1 MGESSSKQWVNGGE
15 FDLRG
20 DPVALSISSWW
31 WDPPTL
37 SRLRPWPG
45 PLPAGA
51 SSRTP
56 RRQICQR
63 GPERPQELGEL
74 GKVKTGDP
82 VRRSSRRSRE
92 QTLGGDA
99 QLQIAAP
106 DSFLV
111 RAPGGMKTAN
121 NRKGAFSLH
130 LWELGLEGEFRY
142 SPRVGAQVGGCW
154 SAFSCSRPLL
164 FELGLK

>member
-15 FDLRG
+15 FNLRG
-20 DPVALSISSWW
+20 DPVALSTSSWR

-37 SRLRPWPG
+37 RRLRPWPG

-56 RRQICQR
+56 RQRICQR
-63 GPERPQELGEL
+63 GPERPQELGGARQGEDRGL
-74 GKVKTGDP
+74 SATEFQAKQGENLRW
-82 VRRSSRRSRE
+82 RRTTSNHRAR
-92 QTLGGDA
+92 
-99 QLQIAAP
+99 QLP
-106 DSFLV
+106 
-111 RAPGGMKTAN
+111 RARWGMKTAN
-121 NRKGAFSLH
+121 SRKGAFSFH
-130 LWELGLEGEFRY
+130 LWELGLEREFRY

-154 SAFSCSRPLL
+154 SAFSCSWPLL